1 MRSEGRGDKTKVCAL
16 SGSRLG
22 AFANRWPL
30 APTQVGLESGEAAK
44 RLQRSTQTG
53 HRLLMGLPPQPI
65 TIAPEEVA
73 QLNLKLATARHNI
86 NNHLALIVAA
96 VELIRR
102 KPDLAPKFLE
112 SIATQPER
120 VIEELKKFS
129 EELERILKITRDLP
143 NSAASAPET

>member
-1 MRSEGRGDKTKVCAL
+1 
-16 SGSRLG
+16 
-22 AFANRWPL
+22 
-30 APTQVGLESGEAAK
+30 
-44 RLQRSTQTG
+44 
-53 HRLLMGLPPQPI
+53 MGLPPQPI

-143 NSAASAPET
+143 NSAPSAPET